1 MKKYFEHLRP
11 GERRLAVVV
20 IVAIIVVLN
29 WVYIWPHFGDWGK
42 LDSQIQQDKQKL
54 KLYQDTIA
62 QTTTYQRLLK
72 QFENEGSVVA
82 SENQSVDFMRTVSEQ
97 SGHSGVVISSSSLSN
112 SRTNDAFFVE
122 RAQNINV
129 IATDDQLVSFL
140 YGLANDSSMI
150 RVRDLELQPDGP
162 RQHLNASIQLVASY
176 QKTGSKKATAP
187 AK

>member
-11 GERRLAVVV
+11 GERRLAVGV

-29 WVYIWPHFGDWGK
+29 YVYIWPHFGDWGK
-42 LDSQIQQDKQKL
+42 LDGQIQQDKQKL
-54 KLYQDTIA
+54 RLYQDTVA
-62 QTTTYQRLLK
+62 QTTTYQRLLR

-82 SENQSVDFMRTVSEQ
+82 SDVQAVDFMRTVSEQ
-97 SGHSGVVISSSSLSN
+97 SSRSGVVIGSSLPSN
-112 SRTNDAFFVE
+112 TRTNDAFFVE

-129 IATDDQLVSFL
+129 VATDDQLVNFL
-140 YGLANDSSMI
+140 YGLANDASMI

-162 RQHLNASIQLVASY
+162 RQHLEANIQLVASY
-176 QKTGSKKATAP
+176 QKNGLKN